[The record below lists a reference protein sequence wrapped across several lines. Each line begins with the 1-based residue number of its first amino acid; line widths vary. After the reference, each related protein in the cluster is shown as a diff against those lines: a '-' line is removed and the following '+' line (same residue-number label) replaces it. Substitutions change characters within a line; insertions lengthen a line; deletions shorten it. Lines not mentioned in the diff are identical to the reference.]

1 MVAPTMGLQE
11 TGMAQDDDGLLFS
24 DEEEAPVGKPPAR
37 TTRRPWK
44 VLIVDDEDQIH
55 TVTRMVLADFSF
67 KDLPLEFLSAHSG
80 QQAREILREHGDI
93 AVVLLDVVMET
104 DNAGLEVA
112 VFIREELKNPNL
124 RIILRTGQPGQ
135 APERRVI
142 VEYDINDYK
151 EKSEL
156 TAQKLFSTMVT
167 ALRSYRDIMTIEMS
181 RNGLE
186 KIIGASASLLQIRSM
201 ETFLSGILMQI
212 GSLLEMSL
220 DAVLVSAAAGDRNAL
235 KPEDYSVVAASGRF
249 ADLVAQPAVRA
260 HEPEIWHEIQQV
272 MNERRSIYRNDR
284 SVVYFLSRTN
294 RDTVVYIETQAELLE
309 TDHNLVELFCTN
321 ASIGLDNLTAATS

>member
-1 MVAPTMGLQE
+1 
-11 TGMAQDDDGLLFS
+11 MADDDDGMLFS
-24 DEEEAPVGKPPAR
+24 AEDEPADRPPAR
-37 TTRRPWK
+37 SGRRPWK

-67 KDLPLEFLSAHSG
+67 KDSPLEFLSAHSG
-80 QQAREILREHGDI
+80 SQAREILRAHGDI

-104 DNAGLEVA
+104 DNAGLELA
-112 VFIREELKNPNL
+112 VFIREELKNANL

-142 VEYDINDYK
+142 VDYDINDYK

-201 ETFLSGILMQI
+201 EMFLSGILMQI

-220 DAVLVSAAAGDRNAL
+220 DAMLVSAAIGDRATVRAD
-235 KPEDYSVVAASGRF
+235 DYAVVAASGRF
-249 ADLVAQPAVRA
+249 ADRVGQPAHDALEPDIWRDIQHVMRA
-260 HEPEIWHEIQQV
+260 
-272 MNERRSIYRNDR
+272 RRSIFRNDR

-309 TDHNLVELFCTN
+309 SDHNLVELFCTN
-321 ASIGLDNLTAATS
+321 ASIGLDNLSAAAP

>member
-1 MVAPTMGLQE
+1 MS
-11 TGMAQDDDGLLFS
+11 QDDALMFS
-24 DEEEAPVGKPPAR
+24 DEDGPADKGAAR
-37 TTRRPWK
+37 PGRRPWK

-67 KDLPLEFLSAHSG
+67 KDMPLEFLSAHSG
-80 QQAREILREHGDI
+80 QQAREMLRQHGDI

-104 DNAGLEVA
+104 DNAGLELA
-112 VFIREELKNPNL
+112 VFIREELRNANL

-142 VEYDINDYK
+142 VDYDINDYK

-156 TAQKLFSTMVT
+156 TAQKLFSAMIT

-186 KIIGASASLLQIRSM
+186 KIIGASASLFQIRSM

-220 DAVLVSAAAGDRNAL
+220 DSVLVSAAARDGAEVTPGDYRI
-235 KPEDYSVVAASGRF
+235 VAASGRF
-249 ADLVAQPAVRA
+249 AELVEQPAAEVL
-260 HEPEIWHEIQQV
+260 EDGVWKDIQLV
-272 MNERRSIYRNDR
+272 MTERRNIFRNDR

-294 RDTVVYIETQAELLE
+294 RDTVVYIEGQAELLE
-309 TDHNLVELFCTN
+309 SDHTLVERFCTN
-321 ASIGLDNLTAATS
+321 ASIGLDNLLPGSS

>member
-1 MVAPTMGLQE
+1 MPQD
-11 TGMAQDDDGLLFS
+11 DDDGLLFS
-24 DEEEAPVGKPPAR
+24 DEDDAVLVDKAPGGAS
-37 TTRRPWK
+37 RRPWK

-55 TVTRMVLADFSF
+55 TVTRMVLADFLF
-67 KDLPLEFLSAHSG
+67 KDMPLEFLSAHSG
-80 QQAREILREHGDI
+80 LQARGILREHDDI

-104 DNAGLEVA
+104 DNAGLELA
-112 VFIREELKNPNL
+112 VFIREELKNSKL

-142 VEYDINDYK
+142 VDYDINDYK

-186 KIIGASASLLQIRSM
+186 KIIGASASLFQIRSM
-201 ETFLSGILMQI
+201 EVFLSGILMQI

-220 DAVLVSAAAGDRNAL
+220 DAVLVTAARSEGGAL
-235 KPEDYSVVAASGRF
+235 EPSDYRVVAGSGRF
-249 ADLVAQPAVRA
+249 AELVEQPARVALGERVWDDIA
-260 HEPEIWHEIQQV
+260 RV
-272 MNERRSIYRNDR
+272 MTEQRSIFCNDH

-294 RDTVVYIETQAELLE
+294 RDTVVYIETQSELLE
-309 TDHNLVELFCTN
+309 SDHNLVQLFCAN
-321 ASIGLDNLTAATS
+321 ASIGLDNLSA

>member
-1 MVAPTMGLQE
+1 MN
-11 TGMAQDDDGLLFS
+11 QDDELLFS
-24 DEEEAPVGKPPAR
+24 EEDGGGDKAAAR
-37 TTRRPWK
+37 PGRRPWK

-67 KDLPLEFLSAHSG
+67 KDMPLEFLSAHSG
-80 QQAREILREHGDI
+80 AQARDVLREHGDI

-104 DNAGLEVA
+104 DNAGLELA
-112 VFIREELKNPNL
+112 VFIREELRNANL

-142 VEYDINDYK
+142 VDYDINDYK

-156 TAQKLFSTMVT
+156 TAQKLFSTMIT

-186 KIIGASASLLQIRSM
+186 KIIGASASLFQIRSM

-220 DAVLVSAAAGDRNAL
+220 DSVLVSAAGHDGAPLA
-235 KPEDYSVVAASGRF
+235 PADYRIVAASGRF
-249 ADLVAQPAVRA
+249 AELVDRPAAGVLETA
-260 HEPEIWHEIQQV
+260 VWQDIQQV
-272 MNERRSIYRNDR
+272 MTERRNIFRNDR

-294 RDTVVYIETQAELLE
+294 RDTVVYIECQAELLE
-309 TDHNLVELFCTN
+309 SDHTLVERFCTN
-321 ASIGLDNLTAATS
+321 ASIGLDNLLPGNS